1 MYFESFV
8 LSIKNSQN
16 GAQFSLHADGE
27 DSLQPQRMWPWYVLV
42 IELWWNQLT
51 SICCVFF
58 TKVLEESKIDCS
70 IFNCSILSCSE
81 CDITILY
88 LCFFTPIY
96 YLLPIVMISLEL
108 LGHDICFPR
117 SFKMSCNDRG
127 VESGVER
134 EKTDIFQIVS
144 FTYTHR
150 IHVWYAYQHLVDG
163 YGKCRSY
170 MDPMG
175 YRFCWL

>member
-1 MYFESFV
+1 MVCPGHRVMMESV
-8 LSIKNSQN
+8 DKYL
-16 GAQFSLHADGE
+16 L
-27 DSLQPQRMWPWYVLV
+27 
-42 IELWWNQLT
+42 
-51 SICCVFF
+51 CFF